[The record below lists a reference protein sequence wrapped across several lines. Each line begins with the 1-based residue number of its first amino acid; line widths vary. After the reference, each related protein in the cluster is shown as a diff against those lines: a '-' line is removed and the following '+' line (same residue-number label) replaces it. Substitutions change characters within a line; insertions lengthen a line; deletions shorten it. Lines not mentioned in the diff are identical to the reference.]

1 MGRTEPYRG
10 MSAYTDMSNSFL
22 RRPLLSRVAQNE
34 LHFLCPKSVICLLQP
49 TCNKLATWL
58 QVAKKCRNISKLCL
72 TLCVR
77 LGKIPTV
84 EINRN
89 GESRLKGIN
98 MIYDKIKT
106 LCNAEG
112 ITIKALEQEL
122 GMGNGTIGK
131 WKKSSPTVDL
141 LKKVA
146 NRFHV
151 SIAEFFDED

>member
-1 MGRTEPYRG
+1 
-10 MSAYTDMSNSFL
+10 
-22 RRPLLSRVAQNE
+22 
-34 LHFLCPKSVICLLQP
+34 
-49 TCNKLATWL
+49 
-58 QVAKKCRNISKLCL
+58 
-72 TLCVR
+72 
-77 LGKIPTV
+77 
-84 EINRN
+84 
-89 GESRLKGIN
+89 

-112 ITIKALEQEL
+112 ITVRALEQEL